1 MVDDTTRIFPYFCPC
16 IPTTYRAGNP
26 LIFYRILHE
35 SSLLLQITRRWNQ
48 YNLPWYTCF
57 GNWYRHIFCCNFI
70 QFCQKFYKFLI
81 YQCQCTTAKQQRPPH
96 RCIGQNCDLHRLRQG
111 VSCLPH
117 LRLPAHHRANHRR
130 TRRTDYF
137 WDKTTPATPKRL
149 SGCRWDHKF
158 YTFLFKTIERCAI
171 LFHKRPPCCR

>member
-1 MVDDTTRIFPYFCPC
+1 MVDDTTRIFPYFRPC
-16 IPTTYRAGNP
+16 ISTTYREGNP

-48 YNLPWYTCF
+48 CNLPWYTCF

-81 YQCQCTTAKQQRPPH
+81 YQCQCTTAKQQRPPP

-117 LRLPAHHRANHRR
+117 LRLPAHHRANHHR

-137 WDKTTPATPKRL
+137 GDKTTPATPKRL

-158 YTFLFKTIERCAI
+158 YTFFIHDNQKVRYLIS
-171 LFHKRPPCCR
+171 

>member
-1 MVDDTTRIFPYFCPC
+1 MVDDTTRIFPYFRPC
-16 IPTTYRAGNP
+16 ISTTYREGNP

-48 YNLPWYTCF
+48 CNLPWYTCF

-81 YQCQCTTAKQQRPPH
+81 YQCQCTTAKQQRPPP

-117 LRLPAHHRANHRR
+117 LRLPAHHRANHHR

-137 WDKTTPATPKRL
+137 GDKTTPATPKRL

-158 YTFLFKTIERCAI
+158 YTFLFMTIKKCAI